1 MYDFITTLADSAY
14 FINLIGMA
22 LVMLIG
28 GAWGGYMISE
38 LDEWFEEQA
47 LEESYVCLHPDG
59 LVPVEE
65 PPTPKP
71 LIWSFQVEVK
81 DERGWETIKPLEELW
96 DVFDVPEP
104 VAWNQGNEVLA

>member
-1 MYDFITTLADSAY
+1 MYDFINLLAGSTY
-14 FINLIGMA
+14 FLNLLGMM

-28 GAWGGYMISE
+28 GSWGAFMLNE
-38 LDEWFEEQA
+38 LDEWFAEQS
-47 LEESYVCLHPDG
+47 LEANYVCLHPDG

-65 PPTPKP
+65 PHPPKP
-71 LIWSFQVEVK
+71 LIWSFQVTTK

-96 DVFDVPEP
+96 DIFDVPEP